1 MVEVVTI
8 EAEARGRAG
17 KGAAR
22 ATRRDGKIPG
32 VVYGAKQAPALIAVD
47 PKAVLKELHRGSW
60 RSRLYDVSVA
70 GKAER
75 ALMRDVQFHP
85 VTDRPE
91 HVDLQRLAAGQ
102 EIRVAVHVEFLNDTT
117 SPGIKRGGVL
127 NVVRH
132 EIEVYCTP
140 ETVPEKFTVDL
151 GALDIGDSVHW
162 SAVQA
167 PEGIRPVITDRDFT
181 IASVAA
187 PTKMAEVAATAEAPL
202 ASAVPSAKGGDK
214 PAAAA
219 PAAGAKPAAKK

>member
-1 MVEVVTI
+1 MVLVCFN
-8 EAEARGRAG
+8 
-17 KGAAR
+17 
-22 ATRRDGKIPG
+22 
-32 VVYGAKQAPALIAVD
+32 
-47 PKAVLKELHRGSW
+47 
-60 RSRLYDVSVA
+60 VS
-70 GKAER
+70 G
-75 ALMRDVQFHP
+75 
-85 VTDRPE
+85 
-91 HVDLQRLAAGQ
+91 GQ
-102 EIRVAVHVEFLNDTT
+102 L
-117 SPGIKRGGVL
+117 GGVPFR
-127 NVVRH
+127 VVQ
-132 EIEVYCTP
+132 EELPGGALKVTL
-140 ETVPEKFTVDL
+140 E